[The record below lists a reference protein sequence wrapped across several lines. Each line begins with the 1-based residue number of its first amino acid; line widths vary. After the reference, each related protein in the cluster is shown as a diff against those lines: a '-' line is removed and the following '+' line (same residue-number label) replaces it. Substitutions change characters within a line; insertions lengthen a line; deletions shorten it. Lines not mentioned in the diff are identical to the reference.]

1 MEAFLG
7 MLFGGLF
14 RLTPELLKFWD
25 RQLERIHELKMQ
37 ACQLTFYEIQA
48 FRPEA
53 TAMEVASAQAFAD
66 MLEKSVTKQYKAEPV
81 LSPFVRPMVTF
92 TLTALYALPLVMQWR
107 SFGSDDLG
115 LYSGI
120 LAFWFA
126 DRALKK

>member
-37 ACQLTFYEIQA
+37 ACQLKFYEIQA

-107 SFGSDDLG
+107 SFGNDDLG

>member
-1 MEAFLG
+1 MEEFLG

-107 SFGSDDLG
+107 SFGNDDLG

>member
-14 RLTPELLKFWD
+14 RLTPEFLKFWD
-25 RQLERIHELKMQ
+25 RQLERIHELRMQ
-37 ACQLTFYEIQA
+37 DKQLEFHKIEA

-53 TAMEVASAQAFAD
+53 TAMDVAGAQMMAD
-66 MLEKSVTKQYKAEPV
+66 MLERSVSKQYKAEPV

-107 SFGSDDLG
+107 SFGNDDLG